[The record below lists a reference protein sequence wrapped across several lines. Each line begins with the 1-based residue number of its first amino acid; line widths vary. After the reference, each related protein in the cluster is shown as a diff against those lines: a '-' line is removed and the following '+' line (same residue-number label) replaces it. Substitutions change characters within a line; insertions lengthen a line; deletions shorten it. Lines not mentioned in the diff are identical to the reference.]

1 MPATVNLTLSTRC
14 TFGPVLLTCTSGGT
28 PYPLAGLSAFA
39 EVRRIATQRNELK
52 TYGDI
57 VLDLAPV
64 IAVDDAAGLITIP
77 EIDFAIT
84 KDLCPMVA
92 EWDLILQDADG
103 NRWPPSIAGRFTITN
118 TVTQPQ

>member
-1 MPATVNLTLSTRC
+1 MLFRS
-14 TFGPVLLTCTSGGT
+14 
-28 PYPLAGLSAFA
+28 
-39 EVRRIATQRNELK
+39 TQRNELK

>member
-1 MPATVNLTLSTRC
+1 MAATVNLTLSTRC
-14 TFGPVLLTCTSGGT
+14 TFGPVLLTCTSGGD
-28 PYPLAGLSAFA
+28 PYPLAGFSAFA

-64 IAVDDAAGLITIP
+64 IAADDAAGLIMIP
-77 EIDFAIT
+77 SIDLAIT